1 MPSINVD
8 LNFFSH
14 RKAIRLSG
22 QLGDQAITCLL
33 RLWCYVGQHDP
44 EFGSLGDM
52 LDYEIEHVSNWRG
65 DQGVFVRAL
74 ISIGLLDI
82 IDGKAFV
89 HGWTEHA
96 RHLIVYRN
104 RAKRAAVVKWESHK
118 NNGASSNASSNASSM
133 LQADSLVEKSIAY
146 ASSNASSNAKDALSI
161 VPIQYNTIH
170 SNTIKNKK
178 PRKIPW
184 PNDLTLT
191 DELKSIAKERGFDP
205 GVEFERAKDHCLA
218 NGKQYA
224 NYHAFLRNWFR
235 NEQFPKK
242 KTMAASITQP
252 CQERVYRGLAL
263 KPCGAPSVTVFSG
276 RPLCQE
282 HKEYHE
288 RKSHHS
294 AT

>member
-104 RAKRAAVVKWESHK
+104 RAKRAAAVKWEAHQNKS
-118 NNGASSNASSNASSM
+118 ASCNASSM
-133 LQADSLVEKSIAY
+133 LQADSLVEKSISY
-146 ASSNASSNAKDALSI
+146 ASSIASSNAKDALSI

-170 SNTIKNKK
+170 SNTKKEEVARVVSKK
-178 PRKIPW
+178 PTKPILADTEW
-184 PNDLTLT
+184 LE
-191 DELKSIAKERGFDP
+191 ELQKNPAYAHIDFI
-205 GVEFERAKDHCLA
+205 VQ
-218 NGKQYA
+218 NGKMDAWLSLPQNKNRIKSRKFILNWLNRIEKPVQQNVEPGKSYTGT
-224 NYHAFLRNWFR
+224 YH
-235 NEQFPKK
+235 KK
-242 KTMAASITQP
+242 VQ
-252 CQERVYRGLAL
+252 L
-263 KPCGAPSVTVFSG
+263 
-276 RPLCQE
+276 
-282 HKEYHE
+282 
-288 RKSHHS
+288 
-294 AT
+294 